1 MNNEFRELHVQWEWN
16 TMAWALLKSRWEKSV
31 SSSEEV
37 RTICAD
43 NLRNRCENKHSGNL
57 LKCILA
63 NNEQQTVMLHN
74 YVIRKVQ
81 RVRFVKSQ
89 NNKFVTLYHQS
100 VRNSVTARVRDSGS
114 HNSSQTPIAFAR
126 DLDSVRNSERPQ
138 YRGVRKVT
146 VRRVDC
152 ILIYLK

>member
-1 MNNEFRELHVQWEWN
+1 M
-16 TMAWALLKSRWEKSV
+16 
-31 SSSEEV
+31 
-37 RTICAD
+37 
-43 NLRNRCENKHSGNL
+43 
-57 LKCILA
+57 KCILA

-81 RVRFVKSQ
+81 RVRFVKSPHI
-89 NNKFVTLYHQS
+89 KFVTLYHQS